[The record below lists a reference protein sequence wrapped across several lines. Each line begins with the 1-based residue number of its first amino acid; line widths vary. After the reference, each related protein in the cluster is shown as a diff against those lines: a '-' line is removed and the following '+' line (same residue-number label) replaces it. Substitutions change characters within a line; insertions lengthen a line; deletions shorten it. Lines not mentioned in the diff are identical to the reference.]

1 MTEKTMLFTPPMATR
16 SAGGVTFWW
25 QPEEDDDPRLDILDN
40 DGNVLRTFLPDG
52 QDAEEVG
59 PEGRYEC
66 FTSKQSWLEL
76 RALGS

>member
-16 SAGGVTFWW
+16 SAGGVTLSWW

-59 PEGRYEC
+59 PEGRY
-66 FTSKQSWLEL
+66 
-76 RALGS
+76 